1 MLSKNR
7 FEGKVAIVAGGTT
20 GIGLEIVRGFV
31 EEGGKAVVGARRK
44 ELLDNLQNELG
55 KSVIAV
61 KADVTVEEDHIRLV
75 KSAVE
80 NFGQLDVAFNVA
92 GGSKIGTIG
101 DISEEDWMWTVN
113 LCLKGVFLGMKHQI
127 DEMKKS
133 GGGAIVNISS
143 LNSEVPMW
151 GGSAYSASKA
161 GVSMLTKNA
170 VLEYTKY
177 NIRFNALLPG
187 LIETPLTEGLTSVE
201 AIYDAYMDRIP
212 MKRAGK
218 PQEMA
223 NAALFLASDEASYI
237 TGSTLIADG
246 GWATTG
252 YPDLS
257 RFFGR

>member
-1 MLSKNR
+1 MLNTNK

-20 GIGLEIVRGFV
+20 GIGLEIVRNFV
-31 EEGGKAVVGARRK
+31 NEGGKVVIGARRK
-44 ELLDNLQNELG
+44 ELLESLKKELG
-55 KSVIAV
+55 ENVV
-61 KADVTVEEDHIRLV
+61 TVQADVTVEGDQINLV
-75 KSAVE
+75 KTAVE
-80 NFGQLDVAFNVA
+80 KFGKLDVAFNVA
-92 GGSKIGTIG
+92 GGSKVGCIA

-127 DEMKKS
+127 SEMRKS
-133 GGGAIVNISS
+133 GGGAIVNVSS

-151 GGSAYSASKA
+151 GGSAYSAAKA

-170 VLEYTKY
+170 VLEYTKD

-187 LIETPLTEGLTSVE
+187 LIETPLTEGLINHE

-212 MKRAGK
+212 MKRTGR

-223 NAALFLASDEASYI
+223 SAALFLASDDASYI

-252 YPDLS
+252 YPDLG
-257 RFFGR
+257 RFFG